1 MDRYFNILSNGPS
14 PRSLELH
21 ELHITGVACMFIA
34 SKYEDVYP
42 LLMKTV
48 FNKIGHKKMSVEAIR
63 AKELDILRVL
73 GFKIGAAPTPLEFLE
88 KYMDQIFSNHGD
100 REFISQMS
108 VYLAKMA
115 VHHEHLSI
123 KKTHLLGAS
132 AIYVA
137 LKICE

>member
-1 MDRYFNILSNGPS
+1 
-14 PRSLELH
+14 
-21 ELHITGVACMFIA
+21 MFMA
-34 SKYEDVYP
+34 SKYEDIYP

-63 AKELDILRVL
+63 ARELDILRVL

-88 KYMDQIFSNHGD
+88 KYMDEILSSHAD
-100 REFISQMS
+100 KEFINQMA

-115 VHHEHLSI
+115 VHHEHLST
-123 KKTHLLGAS
+123 KKTHLLGGS
-132 AIYVA
+132 SIYVA